1 VRDSGQIRRS
11 TANVERVEILKGP
24 ASILYDRSD
33 DGAVVNLVSKKANF
47 TPVYKVSGRY
57 GSWSRWGLGADVNHA
72 VNNQLAVRLTA
83 DGERGKSWREGIKYK
98 NFMISPSVI
107 VTNQSG
113 DVSFEVQYT
122 YDNAWRV
129 PDRTPTKA
137 VYDKLG
143 VDYKKGFSHEGDF
156 VEDRLDFF
164 RTELNAELAKELNLK
179 WVFEYRKA
187 SQNFDHYYGGSIVSG
202 NKLRQNYAK
211 QETDNETISNAFTL
225 TKELNF
231 ERLKHN
237 IAVGYDNSIET
248 RHPRLWYS
256 RTHTHQEAVGR
267 QTETSR
273 SRPTTNIAR
282 SITACFSRT

>member
-1 VRDSGQIRRS
+1 
-11 TANVERVEILKGP
+11 
-24 ASILYDRSD
+24 
-33 DGAVVNLVSKKANF
+33 
-47 TPVYKVSGRY
+47 
-57 GSWSRWGLGADVNHA
+57 
-72 VNNQLAVRLTA
+72 
-83 DGERGKSWREGIKYK
+83 
-98 NFMISPSVI
+98 M
-107 VTNQSG
+107 
-113 DVSFEVQYT
+113 
-122 YDNAWRV
+122 
-129 PDRTPTKA
+129 
-137 VYDKLG
+137 
-143 VDYKKGFSHEGDF
+143 
-156 VEDRLDFF
+156 EDRLDFF

-231 ERLKHN
+231 ERFKHN